1 MRCPNCG
8 SLDTQVKDSRPT
20 EDSSVIRRRRVCLA
34 CNFRFTTFERVQLRE
49 LTVIKRNGRRVP
61 FDRDKLLRSVQIAL
75 RKRPVEPERIDQT
88 VSKIVRELESQ
99 GESEISSET
108 IGETVMAYLRE
119 LDDVAYV
126 RFASVY
132 RNFREPKDFET
143 VLGELSG
150 EDAVAAAEK
159 VREPEPEAK

>member
-1 MRCPNCG
+1 MRCPSCG

-20 EDSSVIRRRRVCLA
+20 EDSAAIRRRRVCLT

-49 LTVIKRNGRRVP
+49 LVVIKRNGRRVP
-61 FDRDKLLRSVQIAL
+61 FDRDKLMRSVQIAL
-75 RKRPVEPERIDQT
+75 RKRAVEPERIEQM

-99 GESEISSET
+99 GESEVSSE
-108 IGETVMAYLRE
+108 IVGELVMDALRS

-132 RNFREPKDFET
+132 RNFREAKDFEQL
-143 VLGELSG
+143 LGELSN
-150 EDAVAAAEK
+150 EDEIRPPV
-159 VREPEPEAK
+159 PERK